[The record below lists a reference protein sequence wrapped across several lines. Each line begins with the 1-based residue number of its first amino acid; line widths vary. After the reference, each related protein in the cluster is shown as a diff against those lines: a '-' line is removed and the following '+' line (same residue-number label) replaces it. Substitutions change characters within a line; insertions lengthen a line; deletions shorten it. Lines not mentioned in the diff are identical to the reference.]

1 MSIKEKPLEPDLRHA
16 WLAPY
21 SVPPCSERKLCF
33 CSVFL
38 KRSVAKD
45 R

>member
-16 WLAPY
+16 WRDSATVLREKI
-21 SVPPCSERKLCF
+21 SF

-38 KRSVAKD
+38 IRSVAKD